1 MVSARLFGS
10 LHGSVTRNPVS
21 HCKEGSSKWVLRN
34 GFRAQATTWRNTPLG
49 RELHLDLLMVF
60 MGLWDQWEIPM
71 ILEDHGLIDD
81 LEADNQREAMRE
93 VI

>member
-1 MVSARLFGS
+1 MYFDKL
-10 LHGSVTRNPVS
+10 LPLMMQ
-21 HCKEGSSKWVLRN
+21 E
-34 GFRAQATTWRNTPLG
+34 RNTPLG

-81 LEADNQREAMRE
+81 LDRRDVE
-93 VI
+93 VFSRSKLSAASIMVSRRPVSAP